1 VAPGRG
7 LDVGGLDED
16 CADGEGLDE
25 HFYFS
30 GGDGAEVDTFCLGG
44 VAEDG
49 YEALPDNQDGGDGP
63 ADYMQGNWRPV
74 EEGFRLADY
83 GKANESAADEDLI
96 DEGVEHT
103 SEFGIE
109 VQFSCDG
116 AVDDVG
122 KSRDDKNHK
131 SSVYERSSVAYTGEI
146 KEHTEEKDGKDE
158 PAKGQNVW

>member
-1 VAPGRG
+1 M
-7 LDVGGLDED
+7 DVGGLDED

-30 GGDGAEVDTFCLGG
+30 GGDGAEVNAFCLGG

-49 YEALPDNQDGGDGP
+49 YEALPDNQNGGDGP

-74 EEGFRLADY
+74 EEGFRLVDY
-83 GKANESAADEDLI
+83 GKANESAADEDFI
-96 DEGVEHT
+96 DEWVEHT
-103 SEFGIE
+103 AEFGVE

-122 KSRDDKNHK
+122 KSSDDKDDQRGIEQEG
-131 SSVYERSSVAYTGEI
+131 SVLGAGRI
-146 KEHTEEKDGKDE
+146 KEHTEKKDGKEE
-158 PAKGQNVW
+158 PAKGQKVW